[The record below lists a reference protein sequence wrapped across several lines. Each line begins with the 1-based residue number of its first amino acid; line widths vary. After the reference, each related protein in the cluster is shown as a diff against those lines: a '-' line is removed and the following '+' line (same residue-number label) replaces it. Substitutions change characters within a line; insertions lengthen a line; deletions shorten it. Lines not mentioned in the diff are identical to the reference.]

1 MFKNFLSAGWVLLL
15 VTSCK
20 TIAIDQVSQTNTTQQ
35 VVLGSIGL
43 EKDFILQSEFNNT
56 SIPAYKTP
64 IKVSTI
70 VTPFTKQTLR
80 VFAKANV
87 LQAANVNVNYVD
99 SIKTKPNY
107 VKLQIADKVAV
118 IHALNNEENTAVKK
132 YLSYNADVH
141 IITSISIALN
151 QPDLDAITKAD
162 AVFLVEKGYK
172 TYALQLYKDAVK
184 TQTIPFNQGVVF
196 AFKGSNCCWQANKY
210 HKLEIVDLVSDY
222 NSCPNNTYRS
232 AKRSEK
238 KIHTL
243 NY

>member
-1 MFKNFLSAGWVLLL
+1 
-15 VTSCK
+15 
-20 TIAIDQVSQTNTTQQ
+20 DQVSQTNTTQQ

-56 SIPAYKTP
+56 AIPDYKTP
-64 IKVSTI
+64 IKVSPI
-70 VTPFTKQTLR
+70 VTPFNKHTLKI
-80 VFAKANV
+80 FTKANA
-87 LQAANVNVNYVD
+87 LQAAKVTVNYVD
-99 SIKTKPNY
+99 SIKTKPHY
-107 VKLQIADKVAV
+107 IKLQIADKVAV
-118 IHALNNEENTAVKK
+118 IDAINNEENTAVKK
-132 YLSYNADVH
+132 YLSYNTDAN

-151 QPDLDAITKAD
+151 QHDLDAITKAD

-172 TYALQLYKDAVK
+172 TYVLQLYEDAAK

-210 HKLEIVDLVSDY
+210 HKLDIVDLVSEF
-222 NSCPNNTYRS
+222 NNCPNNTYRS

-238 KIHTL
+238 KIHAL